1 MDARIRQDE
10 CGILPQGESLALAQ
24 ALRLAG
30 HMARILV
37 LGGTAWLGS
46 EIARVASALGHEV
59 TCLARGEA
67 GDVPPGVTLV
77 RADREQPGAYDV
89 LGGDWDDVIEVS
101 WQPRFVSGALDALAG
116 RAAHWTYVSSISAYA
131 DDATPGQDEDAPLL
145 EPLENAT
152 ATLADYGRAKVAC
165 ERMSQAALEGRLLVT
180 RPGLIAGPGDR
191 SDRFGYWVS
200 RFALADD
207 GPVLVP
213 RAAGQAS
220 QAIDVRDVAEW
231 VVSSGERGVTGTINT
246 VGTVHSL
253 DGVIARAAEVAG
265 FRGRLVSAPES
276 WLTEHGVDYWAG
288 DRSLPLWLPG
298 GDEFAGHSRRSN
310 DRYVGAGGH
319 LRDLDTML
327 ADTLADERERGLDR
341 PRKAGLTRADE
352 LALIG
357 DFEPVSPG

>member
-1 MDARIRQDE
+1 
-10 CGILPQGESLALAQ
+10 
-24 ALRLAG
+24 
-30 HMARILV
+30 MARILV

-67 GDVPPGVTLV
+67 GAVPPGATLV
-77 RADREQPGAYDV
+77 RADREQPGAYDA
-89 LGGDWDDVIEVS
+89 LEGEWDDVIEVS
-101 WQPRFVSGALDALAG
+101 WQPRFVGGALDALGA

-145 EPLENAT
+145 ESLTEPT
-152 ATLADYGRAKVAC
+152 ATPADYGRAKVAC
-165 ERMSQAALEGRLLVT
+165 ERMSRAAVEGRLLVS

-213 RAAGQAS
+213 LAPDQAS
-220 QAIDVRDVAEW
+220 QVIDVRDVAEW
-231 VVSSGERGVTGTINT
+231 VVNAGERGVTGTLNT

-253 DGVIARAAEVAG
+253 DGVIARAAEAAG

-276 WLTEHGVDYWAG
+276 WLAEHGVDYWTGERA
-288 DRSLPLWLPG
+288 LPLWLPG
-298 GDEFAGHSRRSN
+298 GGDYEGHGRRSN
-310 DRYVGAGGH
+310 QRYVAAGGR
-319 LRDLDTML
+319 LRDLDAML

-341 PRKAGLTRADE
+341 TRKAGLSRTDE
-352 LALIG
+352 LALIEE
-357 DFEPVSPG
+357 FETASPG